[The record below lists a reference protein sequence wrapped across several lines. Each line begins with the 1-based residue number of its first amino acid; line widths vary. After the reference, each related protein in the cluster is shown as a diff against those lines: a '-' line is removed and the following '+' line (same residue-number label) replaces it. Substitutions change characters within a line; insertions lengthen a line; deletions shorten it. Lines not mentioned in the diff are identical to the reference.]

1 MQMIMLVQLMMQM
14 MGDGGVR
21 DKLSL
26 LMHSFYEKIQ
36 DSNISSTNFGDL
48 SY

>member
-1 MQMIMLVQLMMQM
+1 

-26 LMHSFYEKIQ
+26 LMYPFYEKIQ
-36 DSNISSTNFGDL
+36 DPNINSINSGDL